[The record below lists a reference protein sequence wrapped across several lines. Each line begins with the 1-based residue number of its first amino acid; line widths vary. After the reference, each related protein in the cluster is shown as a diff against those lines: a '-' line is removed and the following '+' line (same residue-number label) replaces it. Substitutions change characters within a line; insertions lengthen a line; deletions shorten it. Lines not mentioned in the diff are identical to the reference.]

1 MQPNEPSSSDP
12 HQPYGQQPAYGD
24 QPGQQPAYGQPPA
37 YGQQPAQPGQYAQSG
52 QFAQPGQYAQPA
64 SSAMPGVVKWGLG
77 IQWVGVA
84 FGAFALILG
93 LIGLLAV
100 AGSGDAAV
108 AGFVGIMLA
117 VAALI
122 LAVQVVV
129 LIFATKGRNWAR
141 IALAVLA
148 ILGIVISLAS
158 GQGLNLGSAISILS
172 VALLFMPEATAW
184 YRARSPQR

>member
-1 MQPNEPSSSDP
+1 MQPDHPSSDP
-12 HQPYGQQPAYGD
+12 QPAGQQPGYGD
-24 QPGQQPAYGQPPA
+24 LPGQQPAFGQPPA
-37 YGQQPAQPGQYAQSG
+37 YGQQPGQPSQFAQSG
-52 QFAQPGQYAQPA
+52 QFAQSSQYAQPA

-148 ILGIVISLAS
+148 ILGIVISLAT

-172 VALLFMPEATAW
+172 VALLFMPDATAW
-184 YRARSPQR
+184 YRGRSGQR